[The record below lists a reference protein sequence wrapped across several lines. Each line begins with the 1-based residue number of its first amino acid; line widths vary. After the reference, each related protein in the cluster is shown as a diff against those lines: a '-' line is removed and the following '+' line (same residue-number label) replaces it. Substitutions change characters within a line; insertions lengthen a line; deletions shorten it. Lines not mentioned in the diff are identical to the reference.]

1 MTHNPGTGVC
11 YWVCILSLLLA
22 GCGSSPRTTVS
33 RFGREYLP
41 AKDGQLHYRLPE
53 GWLNA
58 TNDSPSPD
66 NIVWLVRGDFAAT
79 MSVTELNID
88 AETRL
93 ELKRKGL
100 SRLAELTLA
109 LESGE
114 RGISVTQKPRAI
126 PSHNTNVCMYEY
138 VTGHPTNR
146 VRVLLVD
153 TGLRVYEVRALMTET
168 IRGEETNAVASM
180 QDAFVEN
187 LKW

>member
-1 MTHNPGTGVC
+1 MAHRPGIDAR
-11 YWVCILSLLLA
+11 YWVFIFSLLLA
-22 GCGSSPRTTVS
+22 GCVSAPRTMES

-41 AKDGQLHYRLPE
+41 AKDGQLRYRLPE

-58 TNDSPSPD
+58 TNDAPASD
-66 NIVWLVRGDFAAT
+66 DIVWLVRGDFAAM

-88 AETRL
+88 TETRL
-93 ELKRKGL
+93 EIRGKGL

-114 RGISVTQKPRAI
+114 KGISIVQN
-126 PSHNTNVCMYEY
+126 PSIILLHNANVCTYEY
-138 VTGHPTNR
+138 VTGQPTNR
-146 VRVLLVD
+146 MRVLLVD
-153 TGLRVYEVRALMTET
+153 TGSRVYEVRALMTET
-168 IRGEETNAVASM
+168 IKGEETSEVASM

>member
-1 MTHNPGTGVC
+1 MAHHPGTGGR
-11 YWVCILSLLLA
+11 YWVFILSLLLA
-22 GCGSSPRTTVS
+22 GCVSSPRTTVS
-33 RFGREYLP
+33 RLGREYLP

-79 MSVTELNID
+79 MSVTEVNID
-88 AETRL
+88 QETRL
-93 ELKRKGL
+93 ELTRRGL

-114 RGISVTQKPRAI
+114 RGISVTQNPRVI
-126 PSHNTNVCMYEY
+126 PSHNTNVCLYEY
-138 VTGHPTNR
+138 VTGHPTNK

-153 TGLRVYEVRALMTET
+153 TGSTVYEVRVLMTEN
-168 IRGEETNAVASM
+168 IKGEETNEVASM
-180 QDAFVEN
+180 QDAFVQN